1 MGSRANERRTPAAE
15 QRIRRKHGAAVST
28 SRSADTSPD
37 AERIQIELLRR
48 AGETRR
54 FERVR
59 SLTAS
64 VVGLSRRA
72 LREQMPGAS
81 ESDGMIRWVALHH
94 GEALAEGVR
103 RRLAEAG

>member
-1 MGSRANERRTPAAE
+1 M
-15 QRIRRKHGAAVST
+15 ST

-37 AERIQIELLRR
+37 AERIQIELLR
-48 AGETRR
+48 
-54 FERVR
+54 FELVR

-64 VVGLSRRA
+64 VVGQSRRA

>member
-15 QRIRRKHGAAVST
+15 QWIRRKHGAAVST

-37 AERIQIELLRR
+37 AERIQIELLR
-48 AGETRR
+48 
-54 FERVR
+54 FELVR

-64 VVGLSRRA
+64 VVGQSRRA